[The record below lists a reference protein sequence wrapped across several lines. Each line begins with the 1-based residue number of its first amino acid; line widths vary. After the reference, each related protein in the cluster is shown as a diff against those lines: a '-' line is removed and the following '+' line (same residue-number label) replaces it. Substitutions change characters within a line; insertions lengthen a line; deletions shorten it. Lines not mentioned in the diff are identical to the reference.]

1 MGFFDE
7 FISIYHKKGFLLSNC
22 YDSLESFINQAKEKQ
37 FSLQK
42 IDDNFLFFDKN
53 ILYFF
58 INNDE
63 INFNI
68 KNSLVKILEKNE
80 ENFKKYENFLKNNG
94 FCLDKIF
101 AQMVLKNQNLNI
113 MNFDFIHNAEQK
125 DINEIYSFFKKY
137 FSYEFT
143 YFFNKND
150 LLQKLDEILVYKE
163 DESIRGACMF
173 SKSFNA
179 AYLDYIA
186 VDRNLKCKNIAFGL
200 LNHFFKA
207 DLDKKFFKLFVNT
220 QNQKAI
226 KFYEKANFAFNKLEL
241 RFYKS

>member
-1 MGFFDE
+1 MIEIECFLKQN
-7 FISIYHKKGFLLSNC
+7 HFLLSNC
-22 YDSLESFINQAKEKQ
+22 YDSLQNFANLAKERT
-37 FSLQK
+37 FHIQK
-42 IDDNFLFFDKN
+42 IEDNFLFFNKN

-63 INFNI
+63 IIFNI
-68 KNSLVKILEKNE
+68 KKSLIKIVEKNE
-80 ENFKKYENFLKNNG
+80 INFKKYEKFLTNNG

-101 AQMVLKNQNLNI
+101 KQMNLKNQNLNI

-125 DINEIYSFFKKY
+125 DIDEIYSFFEKY

-143 YFFNKND
+143 YFFNKNE
-150 LLQKLDEILVYKE
+150 LLQKLHEILIYKE
-163 DESIRGACMF
+163 NETIRGACMF

-186 VDRNLKCKNIAFGL
+186 VDKNLKYKNIAFGL

-207 DLDKKFFKLFVNT
+207 NLDKAFFKLFVNIT
-220 QNQKAI
+220 NEKAI
-226 KFYEKANFAFNKLEL
+226 NFYQRNNFSFNKIEL
-241 RFYKS
+241 RFYRN